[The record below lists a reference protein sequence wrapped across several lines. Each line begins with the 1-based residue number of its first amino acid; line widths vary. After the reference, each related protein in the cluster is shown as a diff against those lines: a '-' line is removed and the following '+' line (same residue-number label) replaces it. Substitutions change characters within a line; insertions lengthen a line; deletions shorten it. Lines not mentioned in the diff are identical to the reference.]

1 MSLKRSVNPLLH
13 STGAGAI
20 EDQLRRLPHLK
31 GDQQHVIRH
40 VRRDFR
46 DVRKMTDAAEA
57 INHIPWADEAIHLAV
72 SGRFALWHIVPAV
85 LKLSGVR
92 IDELIIAT
100 LGFSKRNI
108 SALCEMLDD
117 GQIGRVY
124 LLASHYFKGTSNEI
138 YSHAEKLFADRPNK
152 AHFVSLRNH
161 AKLLLFRLSDHRTIT
176 VESSANL
183 RSCKNVETA
192 TLIGDPGLHAFH
204 RGWILDLFNSAK

>member
-1 MSLKRSVNPLLH
+1 M
-13 STGAGAI
+13 
-20 EDQLRRLPHLK
+20 
-31 GDQQHVIRH
+31 RH

-46 DVRKMTDAAEA
+46 DVRKATDTADA
-57 INHIPWADEAIHLAV
+57 IDHIPWADEAIHLAV

-85 LKLSGVR
+85 LKLSGTR

-108 SALCEMLDD
+108 SGLCELLDA

-138 YSHAEKLFADRPNK
+138 YTHAQKLFSERPGK
-152 AHFVSLRNH
+152 AHFASVRTH
-161 AKLLLFRLSDHRTIT
+161 AKLLLFRLSDMRTIT

-183 RSCKNVETA
+183 RSCKNIEQM

-204 RGWILDLFNSAK
+204 RGWILELFTAGK